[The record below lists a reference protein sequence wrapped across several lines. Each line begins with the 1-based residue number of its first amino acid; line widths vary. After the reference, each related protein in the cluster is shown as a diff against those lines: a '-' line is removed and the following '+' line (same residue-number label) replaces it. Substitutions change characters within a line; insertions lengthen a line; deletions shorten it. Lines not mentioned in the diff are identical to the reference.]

1 MGEWINRPDLQ
12 QDWMSLVFLINSIV
26 ILALYKLDS
35 SRFMSLINILKP
47 RVYFG
52 KYSHQKELNFFSYF
66 NLLSFVLIV
75 STLSLTYFS
84 LSNYTG
90 KPLRY
95 SFEFYYLAL
104 GLSLVLLA
112 RQRLTQF
119 ISRQLGF
126 EKHVYLPE
134 YKTFTFATQS
144 SFFIIGLIFIWNYSS
159 LPSLITECLMV
170 LLFFNWILNQC
181 RIFFSFFRS
190 HPEKLIYIILYLC
203 TFKIAP
209 WLWVYFIFIETKL

>member
-1 MGEWINRPDLQ
+1 MGDWINRPDLE
-12 QDWMSLVFLINSIV
+12 QDWMSLIFLINSVV

-35 SRFMSLINILKP
+35 DRFISLIDILKP
-47 RVYFG
+47 RIYFG
-52 KYSHQKELNFFSYF
+52 KYSHEKELNFFSYF
-66 NLLSFVLIV
+66 NLSSFFLIV

-90 KPLRY
+90 KPLH
-95 SFEFYYLAL
+95 SGFEFYYLAL
-104 GLSLVLLA
+104 GLSLVLFA
-112 RQRLTQF
+112 RQLLIQF

-126 EKHVYLPE
+126 EKYVYLPE
-134 YKTFTFATQS
+134 YRTFTFATQS
-144 SFFIIGLIFIWNYSS
+144 SCFLIGLIFIWNYSS

-170 LLFFNWILNQC
+170 LLFFNWIFNQC

-190 HPEKLIYIILYLC
+190 HPETLIYIILYLC

-209 WLWVYFIFIETKL
+209 WFWVYFIFIETKL